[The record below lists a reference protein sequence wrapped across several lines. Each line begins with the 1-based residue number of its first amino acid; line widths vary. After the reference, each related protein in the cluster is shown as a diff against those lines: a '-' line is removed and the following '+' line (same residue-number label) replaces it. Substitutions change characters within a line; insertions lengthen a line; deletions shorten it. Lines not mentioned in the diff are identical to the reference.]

1 MLTINSHTP
10 QNNETVYAFDF
21 DNTLVKMNSDS
32 KFPEDEHDWM
42 PLYPNT
48 KSTLQKCFVEG
59 KTIVIFTN
67 QGGVEKG
74 KIDKQTVEK
83 RLRNFIEYVG
93 IPITAFAAIAYDNHR
108 KPHTKMWS
116 EMQKLL
122 NYKNA
127 LFVGDAA
134 GRIKDKKNKKD
145 FSCSDRKFAFN
156 LGISFQTPEE
166 FFLGEKVERKWEW
179 GGFDSSEFLKNFKP
193 RNLPI
198 EESKEKEMVLLI
210 GPQASGKSTLTLK
223 FPNYVRINQDTLGT
237 KAKCIKLAKESIKL
251 GRSFVIDNT
260 NADIDNRTIYVD
272 LAREVREAKYRIR
285 FININVDKEMAN
297 HLDEMRVE
305 LTGCKPIPAIA
316 FNIFFKKLR
325 EHPPSLQECDELIEY
340 FWEPR
345 EAGGSF
351 LMRF

>member
-1 MLTINSHTP
+1 MKSN
-10 QNNETVYAFDF
+10 
-21 DNTLVKMNSDS
+21 S

-48 KSTLQKCFVEG
+48 KSILQKCFSEG

-93 IPITAFAAIAYDNHR
+93 IPITAFAAISYDNYR
-108 KPHTKMWS
+108 KPHTKMWT

-122 NYKNA
+122 NYKTA

-134 GRIKDKKNKKD
+134 GRVKDKKNKKD

-156 LGISFQTPEE
+156 IGIPFQTPEE
-166 FFLGEKVERKWEW
+166 FFLGEKMERKWEW
-179 GGFDSSEFLKNFKP
+179 GGFDSSEFLKNFRP
-193 RNLPI
+193 RNLPV

-210 GPQASGKSTLTLK
+210 GPQASGKSTLSLK

-237 KAKCIKLAKESIKL
+237 KAKCIKLVKETIKF
-251 GRSFVIDNT
+251 GRSMVVDNT
-260 NADIDNRTIYVD
+260 NADIDNRKIYVD
-272 LAREVREAKYRIR
+272 LAREAKYRIR
-285 FININVDKEMAN
+285 FININVDKEMAI

-325 EHPPSLQECDELIEY
+325 ENPPSLRECDSLSSNIS
-340 FWEPR
+340 
-345 EAGGSF
+345 GSLATSKVF
-351 LMRF
+351 FS

>member
-1 MLTINSHTP
+1 MLTINSP
-10 QNNETVYAFDF
+10 LKNDTVYAFDF
-21 DNTLVKMNSDS
+21 DNTLVKMKSNS
-32 KFPEDEHDWM
+32 KFPADENDWM

-48 KSTLQKCFVEG
+48 KSMLQKCFAEG

-67 QGGVEKG
+67 QRGVEKG
-74 KIDKQTVEK
+74 KISKQTVEK

-108 KPHTKMWS
+108 KPHTKMWT
-116 EMQKLL
+116 EMCKLTTF
-122 NYKNA
+122 KNA

-134 GRIKDKKNKKD
+134 GRLKDKNNKKD

-156 LGISFQTPEE
+156 IGIPFQTPEE
-166 FFLGEKVERKWEW
+166 FFLSQDERKWEW
-179 GGFDSSEFLKNFKP
+179 GGFDSEIFMQNFKP
-193 RNLPI
+193 RNAEILPAN
-198 EESKEKEMVLLI
+198 EKEMILLI
-210 GPQASGKSTLTLK
+210 GPQASGKSTLSLK
-223 FPNYVRINQDTLGT
+223 FPNYVRINQDSLGT
-237 KAKCIKLAKESIKL
+237 KAKCIKLTKESIKV
-251 GRSFVIDNT
+251 GRSIVVDNT
-260 NADIDNRTIYVD
+260 NADIDNRKIYVN
-272 LAREVREAKYRIR
+272 LAREAKYKVR
-285 FININVDKEMAN
+285 FININVDKEMAM

-325 EHPPSLQECDELIEY
+325 EHPPSLQECDLLLQY

-351 LMRF
+351 LMKF